1 MCKKGA
7 GESGKSTIVKQMKI
21 IHQDGYTR
29 EDFVQYR
36 PVVYSN
42 TIQSLG
48 AIIRAMNM
56 LNIAF
61 AEAERGERE
70 QDATRVLEVIQRMKD
85 TEPFDAQ
92 LLACMKRLWADPNV
106 QACFMRSNEYQLND
120 SAQYFL
126 DQLDRIGSPE
136 FLPSEQDIL
145 RTRVK
150 TTGKHSFLLLSILL
164 FKALLLTFF
173 N

>member
-1 MCKKGA
+1 MCFCFVFQIGA

-21 IHQDGYTR
+21 IHQDGYSK
-29 EDFVQYR
+29 EDFIQYR

-56 LNIAF
+56 LNIQF
-61 AEAERGERE
+61 YESDLEERE
-70 QDATRVLEVIQRMKD
+70 SDVARVLEVIQRMKD
-85 TEPFDAQ
+85 IEPFDNQ
-92 LLACMKRLWADPNV
+92 LLTCMKRLWADPNV

-126 DQLDRIGSPE
+126 DQLDRIGSST
-136 FLPSEQDIL
+136 FLPREQDIL

-150 TTGKHSFLLLSILL
+150 TTGKTTTQPSY
-164 FKALLLTFF
+164 
-173 N
+173 